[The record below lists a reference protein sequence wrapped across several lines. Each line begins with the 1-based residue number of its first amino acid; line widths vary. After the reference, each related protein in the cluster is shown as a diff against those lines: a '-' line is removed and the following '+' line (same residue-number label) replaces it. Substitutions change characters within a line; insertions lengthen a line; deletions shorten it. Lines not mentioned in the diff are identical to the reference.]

1 MTDWHGQIP
10 PIDDIDGLIGESIEQ
25 VHSWVAAAAEIPPS
39 LASERLAGVL
49 RDPNGLAFTVGFVD
63 GVVRPES
70 LRVAARNLR
79 ALTRIIPKFLPGTLR
94 ALIALGGFASRYLPG
109 IVVPVARRVL
119 RGMVRHLIIDASPAK
134 LGGKLRAIRNRGVDL
149 NINLL
154 GEAVLGPAEAA
165 KRLQG
170 TIDLLSRP
178 DVDYVSVKVSS
189 AVSPH
194 SAWAFDEAVAHVTE
208 KLLPVYRIA
217 AESESRKFINLD
229 MEEYHDLDMT
239 IAVFQNILDR
249 DEFLNLEAGIV
260 LQAYLPDALGAM
272 IRLQEWSSARRAR
285 GGAAIKIRVV
295 KGANLPMERVDAEIH
310 GWALATV
317 NSKQDADTNYKRVL
331 NYAFTPGRIANIKI
345 GVAGHN
351 LFDIAFAWALAGR
364 RGVRDGIEF
373 EMLLGMAES
382 QAEAVRATTGSLL
395 LYTPVVHPAEFDV
408 AIAYLIRRLDE
419 GANEDNFMSAVF
431 FLTEN
436 EYFTRETDRF
446 TASVRALDDTVPAP
460 HRTANRH
467 HVDWHH
473 FDNASDTD
481 PAVASNR
488 EWGSAI
494 IERAK
499 NSTVGVQELADAQV
513 RTADELE
520 SVIAAAV
527 EGGRA
532 WGQRSAEERAHILRT
547 VANTLEE
554 HRGELIEVAMAETG
568 KTIEQAD
575 PEISEAIDF
584 ARYYAERIFELDGMD
599 GAQFHSVDVTA
610 VTPPWNFPIAIPAG
624 SALAALAAGSAVIF
638 KPAVQA
644 GKCGAFLARLMWDAG
659 VPRDALFSIQISE
672 NDLGRQLIS
681 DERVNQVVLTGG
693 FETASLFREF
703 RPELHLL
710 AETSGKNA
718 IVVTES
724 ADLDLAAKDLAYSAF
739 GHAGQKCSAASL
751 GILVG
756 GVADSERFRRQL
768 VDAVAAMVVDFP
780 TNPESRIGPV
790 IEPAQGKLLDALTT
804 LNPGEKWLL
813 EPRKL
818 DASGRL
824 WSPGIRTGVKRR
836 SSTHLVEFFGPHL
849 SLMEARDLEHAVR
862 IQNEVD
868 YGLTAGIHS
877 LNPREVTYWLNHV
890 EAGNLYINRGITGAI
905 VRRQPFGGWKKSA
918 IGPGTKAGG
927 PNYLLGLGRWTRRE
941 AAAAPAGL
949 DTTVKDLL
957 LVAQGRL
964 SHEDMDALYRA
975 AISDETAM
983 TEHFGSLHDD
993 SALESEVNVLR
1004 YRPSGCVLYLGP
1016 EATPFEWWR
1025 ALIAWVRTP
1034 DNAVAYAAEIP
1045 VGLNS
1050 TLALHNKGLF
1060 KMGEANLFAEIQHGH
1075 DPRVRLVGVSDEF
1088 RRANGK
1094 GAVTLSMYDH
1104 EVTESGRIELLPYF
1118 REQAVSITAH
1128 RFGNPV
1134 QWVRDLALG

>member
-10 PIDDIDGLIGESIEQ
+10 PIDDVDGLVGESIDQ
-25 VHSWVAAAAEIPPS
+25 VHEWVTKAATIPPS

-49 RDPNGLAFTVGFVD
+49 KDPNGLAFTVGFVD

-79 ALTRIIPKFLPGTLR
+79 SLTRIIPAFLPATLR
-94 ALIALGGFASRYLPG
+94 GLIVLGAIASRYVPG
-109 IVVPVARRVL
+109 IVVPIARRVL
-119 RGMVRHLIIDASPAK
+119 RGMVRHLIIDATPSKLGAK
-134 LGGKLRAIRNRGVDL
+134 LKSLRARGVDL

-170 TIDLLSRP
+170 TIDLLARP

-189 AVSPH
+189 AVAPH
-194 SAWAFDEAVAHVTE
+194 SPWAFDEAVAHVVE
-208 KLLPVYRIA
+208 KLLPVYRVA
-217 AESESRKFINLD
+217 ASSESRKFINLD

-249 DEFLNLEAGIV
+249 DEFVNLEAGIV

-295 KGANLPMERVDAEIH
+295 KGANLPMERVDAEVH

-331 NYAFTPGRIANIKI
+331 NYAFTPGRIANVTI

-382 QAEAVRATTGSLL
+382 QAEAVRETTGGLL
-395 LYTPVVHPAEFDV
+395 LYTPVVHPQEFDV

-419 GANEDNFMSAVF
+419 GASQDNFMSAVF
-431 FLTEN
+431 NLTES
-436 EYFTRETDRF
+436 EYFTRESDRF
-446 TASVRALDDTVPAP
+446 VASVRALDDSIPAP
-460 HRTANRH
+460 HRTADRH

-488 EWGSAI
+488 EWGTAI
-494 IERAK
+494 IARATQ
-499 NSTVGVQELADAQV
+499 STVGVAELAAAQV
-513 RTADELE
+513 RSGEQLNDI
-520 SVIAAAV
+520 IASAV
-527 EGGRA
+527 DGGRA
-532 WGQRSAEERAHILRT
+532 WGARSAEERAHVLRM
-547 VANTLEE
+547 VAQKLEE
-554 HRGELIEVAMAETG
+554 RRGELIEVAMEETG

-584 ARYYAERIFELDGMD
+584 ARYYAERAFELESMD
-599 GAQFHSVDVTA
+599 GAQFNSVPVTA

-644 GKCGAFLARLMWDAG
+644 AKCGAYLASLLWEAG
-659 VPRDALFSIQISE
+659 VPRDALYSIQISE
-672 NDLGRQLIS
+672 KDLGRQLIS
-681 DERVNQVVLTGG
+681 DARVNQVILTGG
-693 FETASLFREF
+693 FETAALFREF
-703 RPELHLL
+703 RPDLHLL

-718 IVVTES
+718 IVITES

-751 GILVG
+751 AILVG
-756 GVADSERFRRQL
+756 GVADSERFQRQL
-768 VDAVAAMVVDFP
+768 VDAVSAMVVDYP

-818 DASGRL
+818 DATGRL

-862 IQNEVD
+862 IQNQVD

-877 LNPREVTYWLNHV
+877 LNAREVSYWLDNV
-890 EAGNLYINRGITGAI
+890 EAGNVYVNRGITGAI

-927 PNYLLGLGRWTRRE
+927 PNYLLGLGRWTHRE
-941 AAAAPAGL
+941 AAPAPAGL
-949 DTTVKDLL
+949 DTTVKDIL

-964 SHEDMDALYRA
+964 SAEDMDALYRA
-975 AISDETAM
+975 AVSDETAM
-983 TEHFGSLHDD
+983 TDHFGALHDD

-1004 YRPSGCVLYLGP
+1004 YRPSGAVLYLGP
-1016 EATPFEWWR
+1016 DATPFEWWR

-1034 DNAVAYAAEIP
+1034 GNAVAYAAEIP

-1050 TLALHNKGLF
+1050 TLSLHNKGLF
-1060 KMGEANLFAEIQHGH
+1060 KMGEANLLAEIEHGH
-1075 DPRVRLVGVSDEF
+1075 DPRVRLVGVTDEF

-1094 GAVTLSMYDH
+1094 GSVTLSMYDQP
-1104 EVTESGRIELLPYF
+1104 VTESGRIELLPYF

-1134 QWVRDLALG
+1134 QWVRDLPLQ

>member
-1 MTDWHGQIP
+1 MTDWHGHIP
-10 PIDDIDGLIGESIEQ
+10 AIDDVDGLIGESIDQ
-25 VHSWVAAAAEIPPS
+25 VHAWVSAAAEIPPS

-79 ALTRIIPKFLPGTLR
+79 SLTKIIPSFLPATLR
-94 ALIALGGFASRYLPG
+94 GLIILGGFASRYIPG
-109 IVVPVARRVL
+109 VVVPIARRVL
-119 RGMVRHLIIDASPAK
+119 RGMVRHLIIDASPSK
-134 LGGKLRAIRNRGVDL
+134 LGGKLRALRARGVDL

-189 AVSPH
+189 AVAPH
-194 SAWAFDEAVAHVTE
+194 SPWAFEEAVAHVVD

-239 IAVFQNILDR
+239 IAVFQRILDR
-249 DEFLNLEAGIV
+249 DEFLGLEAGIV

-272 IRLQEWSSARRAR
+272 IRLQEWSAARRAR
-285 GGAAIKIRVV
+285 GGAPIKIRVV

-310 GWALATV
+310 GWELATV
-317 NSKQDADTNYKRVL
+317 HSKQDADTNYKRVI
-331 NYAFTPGRIANIKI
+331 NYAFTPSRIANVKI

-364 RGVRDGIEF
+364 RSVRDGIEF

-419 GANEDNFMSAVF
+419 GASDDNFMSAVF
-431 FLTEN
+431 FLTDN
-436 EYFTRETDRF
+436 DFFARESDRF
-446 TASVRALDDTVPAP
+446 VASVRALDDTIPAP
-460 HRTANRH
+460 HRTAERRA
-467 HVDWHH
+467 VDWHT
-473 FDNASDTD
+473 FSNASDTD
-481 PAVASNR
+481 PAIASNR

-494 IERAK
+494 IARAAQ
-499 NSTVGVQELADAQV
+499 STVGVAEVAEAQI
-513 RTADELE
+513 RTAEELDR
-520 SVIAAAV
+520 VIATAS
-527 EGGRA
+527 EGGRQ
-532 WGQRSAEERAHILRT
+532 WGRRSAEERAHVLRM
-547 VANTLEE
+547 VANALEDR
-554 HRGELIEVAMAETG
+554 RGELIEVAMSETG

-584 ARYYAERIFELDGMD
+584 ARYYAERAFELDSID
-599 GAQFHSVDVTA
+599 GAEFHPVTVTA

-624 SALAALAAGSAVIF
+624 SALAVLAAGSAVVF
-638 KPAVQA
+638 KPASQA
-644 GKCGAFLARLMWDAG
+644 ARCGAFLARIMWDAG
-659 VPRDALFSIQISE
+659 VPRDALLSIQISE
-672 NDLGRQLIS
+672 NGLGRQLIE
-681 DERVNQVVLTGG
+681 DRRIDQVILTGG
-693 FETASLFREF
+693 FETAALFREF
-703 RPELHLL
+703 RPDLHLL

-718 IVVTES
+718 IVITES

-756 GVADSERFRRQL
+756 GVADSERFLRQL
-768 VDAVAAMVVDFP
+768 VDAVSAMKVDYP
-780 TNPESRIGPV
+780 TNPEARIGPV
-790 IEPAQGKLLDALTT
+790 IEPATGKLLDALTT
-804 LNPGEKWLL
+804 LNHGEKWLL
-813 EPRKL
+813 EPRQL
-818 DASGRL
+818 DDSGRL
-824 WSPGIRTGVKRR
+824 WSPGIRTGVKKR

-862 IQNEVD
+862 LQNQVD

-877 LNPREVTYWLNHV
+877 LNAREVSYWLDNV
-890 EAGNLYINRGITGAI
+890 EAGNLYVNRGITGAI

-927 PNYLLGLGRWTRRE
+927 PNYLLGLGRWSNRP
-941 AAAAPAGL
+941 AAPAPAGL
-949 DTTVKDLL
+949 DTTVKDIL

-964 SHEDMDALYRA
+964 SPEDTEALYRA

-983 TEHFGSLHDD
+983 AEHFGALHDE
-993 SALESEVNVLR
+993 SALDSEVNVLR
-1004 YRPSGCVLYLGP
+1004 YRPSGAVLYLGP

-1034 DNAVAYAAEIP
+1034 GNPVAYAADIP

-1050 TLALHNKGLF
+1050 TLSLHNKGLF
-1060 KMGEANLFAEIQHGH
+1060 KMGEANLLAEVEHGH
-1075 DPRVRLVGVSDEF
+1075 DPRLRVVGVSDDF
-1088 RRANGK
+1088 RATHGK
-1094 GAVTLSMYDH
+1094 GSVTLAMYDQP
-1104 EVTESGRIELLPYF
+1104 VTESGRIELLPYF
-1118 REQAVSITAH
+1118 REQAVSMTAH

-1134 QWVRDLALG
+1134 QWVRNLPLQ